1 MDRCLFGEE
10 KVGAVKG
17 KIAVN
22 LVCGDLMIALDA
34 VLAAGVHHSLC
45 THDVCFKEHA
55 GIFDRAVNMALSSE
69 VHHNVGGLLL
79 KKLENSLSVGDRCLY
94 KAETWVVHNAFE
106 RGKVARIGKAVKADY
121 PVVGI
126 FFQHMEN
133 EVGAYKACSAC
144 YDNGH
149 ILFLPYIL

>member
-45 THDVCFKEHA
+45 AHDVCFKKHA

-69 VHHNVGGLLL
+69 VHHNVGVLLL

-94 KAETWVVHNAFE
+94 KAEIWVVHNAFE
-106 RGKVARIGKAVKADY
+106 RGKIARIGKAVKADY